1 MSSPAFGLNT
11 LQFEGLRAIDG
22 RRSLADLGA
31 QPAPDVD
38 ESQERAALLYLAER
52 GAIDPIP

>member
-22 RRSLADLGA
+22 RRPLANLVA
-31 QPAPDVD
+31 ELASKAD
-38 ESQERAALLYLAER
+38 ESQARAALLYLAER
-52 GAIDPIP
+52 GAIDLVP